1 MRMRG
6 SYQVRMP
13 NDKSFIVVSDSYSG
27 MAGLFDDIEN
37 PENSYLRRIS
47 FFEFIKFLFVR

>member
-1 MRMRG
+1 MRMRRF
-6 SYQVRMP
+6 YQVRMP
-13 NDKSFIVVSDSYSG
+13 DDKSFVVVSDGYSG
-27 MAGLFDDIEN
+27 MVGLFDGIEN